1 MSLADTLKI
10 DDLGVEGD
18 VHAYAF
24 AGSVD
29 AHSGP
34 VLDALLRVPDNARVS
49 LDFRQVE
56 RVNSMGLSLLLKLF
70 EAWEKRG
77 VRVEVSNLNRMV
89 GMLFKITGLGRFLRS
104 DGTVQ
109 GMQERRQSA
118 PPAGGADRR
127 QPQIS
132 QAPQTTVAQTPGKP
146 EIEAPPASAHHGRLN
161 FVASMQTGA
170 QLSGWYLLNT
180 YLQRRLQHAIHL
192 EQLPAGHEISQ
203 ENVDLLFAKPFEAC
217 AMIRNRGFLPLL
229 RPAGEADEVV
239 IVMRADDT
247 RELSAIA
254 EPRAVTASQ
263 GSFVYLLGR
272 FLFDESGRDSSKLQF
287 AFAGN
292 EIKALQMLLKA
303 QADVL
308 FMLRKTYN
316 GLSNLTRKSTRVVD
330 ESETHFAYHLFCI
343 NPRVAELRGPLT
355 QVLRDMSQEEQG
367 QGILKDIQIE
377 AWLPPEE
384 GEIQMLQDIF
394 LRYCGT

>member
-10 DDLGVEGD
+10 NDLGVEND

-34 VLDALLRVPDNARVS
+34 ALDALLKIPDNARVS

-89 GMLFKITGLGRFLRS
+89 GMLFKITGLGRFLKS
-104 DGTVQ
+104 DGAVA
-109 GMQERRQSA
+109 GMQERRQGA
-118 PPAGGADRR
+118 APAGVQERR
-127 QPQIS
+127 QPEIS
-132 QAPQTTVAQTPGKP
+132 RAPQTPAAQVAAKP
-146 EIEAPPASAHHGRLN
+146 EPEAAQSGHQGRLN
-161 FVASMQTGA
+161 FIASMQTGA

-192 EQLPAGHEISQ
+192 EQLPAGHEIAQ

-217 AMIRNRGFLPLL
+217 AMIRDRGFIPLL

-239 IVMRADDT
+239 IVMRAEDGRD
-247 RELSAIA
+247 LSAIP

-272 FLFDESGRDSSKLQF
+272 FLFDASGRDSSKLRF

-292 EIKALQMLLKA
+292 EIKALQMLLKD
-303 QADVL
+303 QADLL
-308 FMLRKTYN
+308 FMLRKTYY
-316 GLSNLTRKSTRVVD
+316 GLSNLTRKSTRVAD
-330 ESETHFAYHLFCI
+330 ESDSQFAYHLFCV
-343 NPRVAELRGPLT
+343 NPRVAELREPLT
-355 QVLRDMSQEEQG
+355 QVLQGMGQDEQG

-384 GEIQMLQDIF
+384 GEINMLQDIF
-394 LRYCGT
+394 LRYSSA